1 MKIIRTA
8 CIAAAFAAT
17 LFVTNASATRDPA
30 NAVVISSSFRV
41 QMEIVRDASSDA
53 DVQDTIDAALLV
65 FNTEQDSVKK
75 ALKKN
80 AKQIKNLEKVVGDNA
95 TYIAQADLLIGGYR
109 IAMSGCGLEASQ
121 AILSGPGS
129 LISKAKKAAAFSRK
143 LVKVGKYADNVKK
156 PRHKRIKKMG
166 AFIGQATKIVNRLSK
181 NK

>member
-1 MKIIRTA
+1 MKIVRSA

-17 LFVTNASATRDPA
+17 LFVTDASATRDPA

-41 QMEIVRDASSDA
+41 QMQNVRDASTDA

-80 AKQIKNLEKVVGDNA
+80 AKEIKNLEKVIGENA

-109 IAMSGCGLEASQ
+109 VAMSGCGLEAAQ
-121 AILSGPGS
+121 AILNGPGS
-129 LISKAKKAAAFSRK
+129 LIAKAKKSASWSRK
-143 LVKVGKYADNVKK
+143 LVKAGAFADNADK
-156 PRHKRIKKMG
+156 PRHKRIKKM
-166 AFIGQATKIVNRLSK
+166 AVFIGKATKVVNKLSK
-181 NK
+181 